1 MAKHLVDNGLVPAAL
16 MDDVLQRQ
24 VVFGGSLGTNL
35 LELGN
40 LDEQTLTETLAE
52 FHHLPVATPKLLAQR
67 DHRMPNLFPLRLA
80 EKYKVVPLMVTGRTG
95 FFLACSRI
103 NPLMV
108 EEIGFMLSL
117 TVKIHVV
124 CEARLQGYLRDWLGA
139 EIEPRFDVLLDRL
152 GKYDVH
158 PPADPEARAVSEALK
173 KRSPTT
179 VKVDQKKVEKVLGGI
194 EAQDRE
200 EQRKREQ
207 ARSGRISLEEAT
219 HACMHAENRDVI
231 VDVTLRFAR
240 QFIPYVGLFIYNNEF
255 IQGWDAVG
263 SADARERIRKVNIS
277 AGVASV
283 LGTVLQTRAYYLGPI
298 TESLGNNKMLQALS
312 RKRPR
317 NALVVPISLK
327 ERLVGLL
334 YGDAGPRIIRGT
346 KLVELLVFVSRISS
360 AFEQLIL
367 KKKAEAKVSKPPPA
381 PAEMAEAAAEKAAG
395 TPAAPQPEILE
406 EKPIVEAVEL
416 PPPPEPPPKEEPKV
430 VVEEEIATPIA
441 KIELEPAPVKEP
453 PPPPPP
459 EEAPRDD
466 EPVVVDDSFL
476 EAGQILPAVPAAEL
490 GIPAAE
496 SPPVEEELHPGEE
509 RVKFEDLTDT
519 DDGTISVV
527 DDGTEVV
534 VVDEETAF
542 VPEQETTPPVPVI
555 TPLELDEEP
564 QGSDEVPLD
573 PTPLDRPPTPA
584 PSRPPAEQPPDPEQL
599 ASLAADLAGGE
610 PEKTSLARV
619 SLLAA
624 GAAAVPAIVKHFPGK
639 LVFDI
644 GSAAGTIP
652 PLIEHSE
659 LLRCLVDLG
668 EDACMGV
675 ADRLE
680 DPDSAVRHYAV
691 LFLRE
696 VNCPQ
701 AVPRLGKRLYDRDAR
716 IRLSAIEALQ
726 AYRRTTSFDSML
738 VDLRA
743 KLKSEQ
749 PNQQAIAAALLG
761 NFKDRDALALLA
773 PLVKSPDKMVA
784 RAAAESLSFI
794 TKQDFGTSER
804 KWIKWWKTHKGERRI
819 RWLING
825 LSSKNRDIR
834 YSSVQELSQI
844 TGEHFG
850 YHYDSAKEE
859 REQAVQRWEQWWEE
873 KGRRMHFDD

>member
-1 MAKHLVDNGLVPAAL
+1 MH
-16 MDDVLQRQ
+16 
-24 VVFGGSLGTNL
+24 
-35 LELGN
+35 
-40 LDEQTLTETLAE
+40 
-52 FHHLPVATPKLLAQR
+52 
-67 DHRMPNLFPLRLA
+67 NLFPLRLA

-95 FFLACSRI
+95 FFLASSRI

-117 TVKIHVV
+117 TVKIHMV
-124 CEARLQGYLRDWLGA
+124 CEARLQGFLRDWMGA
-139 EIEPRFDVLLDRL
+139 EIEPRYDVLLDRL
-152 GKYDVH
+152 GKYNVH
-158 PPADPEARAVSEALK
+158 PPSKAAAPEARAAQEALK
-173 KRSPTT
+173 KRPPAT

-200 EQRKREQ
+200 EQRKREL
-207 ARSGRISLEEAT
+207 ARTGRISLEEAT
-219 HACMHAENRDVI
+219 HACMHADNRDVI

-240 QFIPYVGLFIYNNEF
+240 QFIPYVGLFIYNNDF

-277 AGVASV
+277 GGVASV

-298 TESLGNNKMLQALS
+298 TESLGNNKMLQGLN

-327 ERLVGLL
+327 ERLIGLL

-367 KKKAEAKVSKPPPA
+367 KKKAEASKA
-381 PAEMAEAAAEKAAG
+381 PARAPIQMAEAAAKKAG
-395 TPAAPQPEILE
+395 AAQPSSQFEEPPVILE
-406 EKPIVEAVEL
+406 KKPKLEVIEL
-416 PPPPEPPPKEEPKV
+416 PSPPIPEPPEPPPPLMETPSEEPPERPKV
-430 VVEEEIATPIA
+430 EVEVESKVATPIA
-441 KIELEPAPVKEP
+441 RIELEPAMVKEP
-453 PPPPPP
+453 ALEPPP
-459 EEAPRDD
+459 EPALEPPPEPAPQPVED

-476 EAGQILPAVPAAEL
+476 EAGQILPAVAATEL

-496 SPPVEEELHPGEE
+496 DPPVEEELQPGEE
-509 RVKFEDLTDT
+509 RVKFEDLTGA

-555 TPLELDEEP
+555 TPLELEEEP
-564 QGSDEVPLD
+564 LELEEEPLELDEAPLD
-573 PTPLDRPPTPA
+573 TTPLDRPPTPA
-584 PSRPPAEQPPDPEQL
+584 PSRPPSELPPDPEHL
-599 ASLAADLAGGE
+599 ESLAVDLAAGE

-619 SLLAA
+619 SLLAL
-624 GAAAVPAIVKHFPGK
+624 GAEAVPFIVKYFPGK

-644 GSAAGTIP
+644 NSAEGTIP
-652 PLIEHSE
+652 PLSEHSE

-668 EDACMGV
+668 EEACFGV
-675 ADRLE
+675 ANRLE
-680 DPDSAVRHYAV
+680 DPDSTVRHYAV
-691 LFLRE
+691 LFCRE
-696 VNCPQ
+696 VYCSRI
-701 AVPRLGKRLYDRDAR
+701 VPRLAKRLYDRDAR

-726 AYRRTTSFDSML
+726 TYRKTTSFDSML

-743 KLKSEQ
+743 KLKSDQ
-749 PNQQAIAAALLG
+749 PTQQAISAALLG

-773 PLVKSPDKMVA
+773 PLVKSTDKMAA

-804 KWIKWWKTHKGERRI
+804 KWIKWWKAHKGERRI
-819 RWLING
+819 QWLING

-834 YSSVQELSQI
+834 YSSVQELNQI

-850 YHYDSAKEE
+850 YHYDSSKEE
-859 REQAVQRWEQWWEE
+859 REQALQRWDQWWED